1 MKNQVSRLLI
11 AIILLMN
18 GPNLTANNIQ
28 VTNVMVTG
36 QNTTEG
42 YTLLHFDLSWEHSWR
57 TNDLNGDGETNWD
70 AAWVFAKYRITA
82 ANGGDDLWKHVS
94 LHNTGHNGGTGTDAI
109 IDAGL
114 LIPGNPFHAVTNPA
128 LGVFIYRQANGTG
141 TFSLSGAQL
150 RWNYQADTVADNAV
164 VDVRVFAI
172 EMVYVAQGDF
182 WVGTPYEE
190 NHVFTAANVVTAPYS
205 PFLITSTPPMIQ
217 QLDTASSPN
226 NLSMANG
233 VLTNTTGSDSL
244 PLANGFPTGY
254 AGFYCQKYEISQQQ
268 YVDFLNTL
276 TQTQANKRKH
286 TGASS
291 RYAITGS
298 VVGSYATTNPY
309 VACNYLSWMDGAAY
323 ADWAGLRPM
332 TELEYEKACRGPRE
346 PISGEY
352 AMGTWAKY
360 VEYIVNPGEIDECIP
375 PGSNS
380 NIVCDNKTGG
390 PMRVGVFATDSS
402 TRSLAGAS
410 YWGIME
416 LSGNLTERAVSVG
429 IVAGHSFT
437 GLHGNGY
444 LNAAGDADVD
454 YWPGINHNDVHYM
467 PNEPYEGVYGVTHAA
482 GAGLKGNNWYKQTY
496 WQPVSR
502 RNEVYNPRATYT
514 DLWGFRCVRCLPQS

>member
-1 MKNQVSRLLI
+1 MKNLITKLLVAALMLLI
-11 AIILLMN
+11 ITSSI
-18 GPNLTANNIQ
+18 ANNIQ

-36 QNTTEG
+36 QRTTEG
-42 YTLLHFDLSWEHSWR
+42 YTLVMFDLSWEHSWR

-70 AAWVFAKYRITA
+70 AAWVFAKYRISA

-94 LHNTGHNGGTGTDAI
+94 LHNTGHNGGTGTGAI

-114 LIPGNPFHAVTNPA
+114 LIPGNPFHAATNPA

-182 WVGTPYEE
+182 WVGTPDDEMD
-190 NHVFTAANVVTAPYS
+190 VFTVANDVTAPYT
-205 PFLITSTPPMIQ
+205 PFLITSTPPMLQ
-217 QLDTASSPN
+217 QIDPASSPN
-226 NLSMANG
+226 NLSMSYGLPDN
-233 VLTNTTGSDSL
+233 LTGSDTL
-244 PLANGFPTGY
+244 PLVDGFPTGY
-254 AGFYCQKYEISQQQ
+254 EGFYCQKYEIAQQQ

-276 TQTQANKRKH
+276 TQIQANKRKH
-286 TGASS
+286 TYGSA

-298 VVGSYATTNPY
+298 TVGSYTTTNPY

-332 TELEYEKACRGPRE
+332 TELEYEKACRGPRT

-352 AMGTWAKY
+352 AMGTWAKF
-360 VEYIVNPGEIDECIP
+360 VFYIVNPGEIDESIP

-380 NIVCDNKTGG
+380 NIVCENKIGG

-416 LSGNLTERAVSVG
+416 LSGNLREHAVSVG
-429 IVAGHSFT
+429 LVAGHSFT

-444 LNAAGDADVD
+444 LNVAGDADVD
-454 YWPGINHNDVHYM
+454 YWPGINHNQANYL
-467 PNEPYEGVYGVTHAA
+467 PSEPYGGVNGVTQAA
-482 GAGLKGNNWYKQTY
+482 GAGLQGGSWYKQTN
-496 WQPVSR
+496 WQTVSR
-502 RNEVYNPRATYT
+502 RYEVINQPVHRR
-514 DLWGFRCVRCLPQS
+514 DLFGFRCVRSLP